1 MPKPI
6 WLEQQPQQKMVL
18 QQPQQQQKYFLQH
31 FAPIFKAG
39 AIFAPAF
46 WIGCVLEKQMVA
58 LNKYLM
64 V

>member
-1 MPKPI
+1 MPEPI
-6 WLEQQPQQKMVL
+6 WLEPQQKMVL

-46 WIGCVLEKQMVA
+46 WIGCVT
-58 LNKYLM
+58 NKKWLRLINI
-64 V
+64 